1 MPKYYGKIGFSETV
15 ETRPGIWEEQI
26 IERDYYGDVLKISK
40 RFDNSSYLNDN
51 LNISNQFS
59 IVADPYAR
67 DHFHSMRYLTWC
79 GTKWKIS
86 SVQVDY
92 PRLSLEVGGL
102 YNDGQ

>member
-1 MPKYYGKIGFSETV
+1 MPKYFGKIGFAETV
-15 ETRPGIWEEQI
+15 ETRPGIWEEVI
-26 IERDYYGDVLKISK
+26 VEREYYGDIL
-40 RFDNSSYLNDN
+40 RNTRRYDSSQYLNDN

-67 DHFHSMRYLTWC
+67 EHFHLMRYLTFE

>member
-1 MPKYYGKIGFSETV
+1 MAKYYGKIGFAETV

-26 IERDYYGDVLKISK
+26 VERNYYGDVLKISK

>member
-26 IERDYYGDVLKISK
+26 VERDYYGDVLKISK
-40 RFDNSSYLNDN
+40 RFDGSSYLNDN

>member
-26 IERDYYGDVLKISK
+26 VERNYYGDVLKISK

>member
-26 IERDYYGDVLKISK
+26 VERDYYGDVLKISK